1 MKIKFAASIVSMMQ
15 IFSKQ
20 KKNYIFRYVI
30 IKVYFLWTFWEWFLT
45 RAHHSASGTRT
56 LMAKLAIQTLTDE
69 YLNNTPLSLNNPRGM
84 LGEHGRSRQ
93 ALASAGSSRGDIYF
107 QLKWLGVLKMS
118 QTTTLPKT
126 VSRIAG
132 LRSNV
137 LTFFL
142 YCRLPVVY

>member
-1 MKIKFAASIVSMMQ
+1 M
-15 IFSKQ
+15 
-20 KKNYIFRYVI
+20 I
-30 IKVYFLWTFWEWFLT
+30 IKVYFLWKFWEWFLT
-45 RAHHSASGTRT
+45 KAHQSASGTWA

-69 YLNNTPLSLNNPRGM
+69 YLNNTPLSLINPRGM

-93 ALASAGSSRGDIYF
+93 ALASAGNSRGDIYF

-132 LRSNV
+132 LRSNI
-137 LTFFL
+137 LTFFFYIAPL
-142 YCRLPVVY
+142 NSQLFIYNRPVGARTLSIRCYASFWPKRR